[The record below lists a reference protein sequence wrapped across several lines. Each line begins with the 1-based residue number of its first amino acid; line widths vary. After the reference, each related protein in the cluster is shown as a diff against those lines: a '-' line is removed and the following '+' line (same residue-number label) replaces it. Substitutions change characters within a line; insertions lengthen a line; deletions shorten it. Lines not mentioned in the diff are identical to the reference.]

1 MLSLCD
7 AWLTSH
13 HVFGVGE
20 LSGVWASAVPLF
32 FVLAGDYRYLLLVVA
47 AGPDGRLHPRPPA
60 LLAAAALTLI
70 VPLGSQAVLLALP
83 HAGPR
88 VLYWVYEVG
97 FVALVLVLLRRHP
110 GLGGNA
116 WLRRLS
122 RFVLLYYGLWAAA
135 DSVLLL
141 WGSDWAYGLRV
152 IPNVL
157 YYGGFFAAMAQL
169 APRSGSRDPGP

>member
-13 HVFGVGE
+13 RVFGVGE
-20 LSGVWASAVPLF
+20 LPGAWASAVPLF

-47 AGPDGRLHPRPPA
+47 ADPSGRLHPRPSV

-70 VPLGSQAVLLALP
+70 VPLGSQAVLAALP
-83 HAGPR
+83 PSGPR
-88 VLYWVYEVG
+88 LLYWVYEVG
-97 FVALVLVLLRRHP
+97 FVALTLALLRWHP
-110 GLGGNA
+110 GLRGNA
-116 WLRRLS
+116 WLRALS

-152 IPNVL
+152 IPNIL
-157 YYGGFFAAMAQL
+157 YYGGFFAVMAQL
-169 APRSGSRDPGP
+169 APRSGS